1 MVLDED
7 IHNLHCKNIEI
18 HRQQSGKYVRCRFV
32 PKKKSRK
39 TLVCRMKKMSSKK
52 HQQSINS
59 KHCYFY
65 TLLITQFLS
74 HFNPLCTSKKNLSP
88 FVLWIF
94 KKTYSLFLLNN
105 TLIPSWRVAFN
116 PRRKLV
122 IKSMKPI
129 FRAKSSMA
137 DWERTW
143 IVRWLLGFLSNIGIP
158 NVNWNNKNITP
169 NFILLCLIWSRELTG
184 YWL

>member
-1 MVLDED
+1 MMNILEVYKDMMAVWLWLNICNNELKEEVMANMVLDED

-18 HRQQSGKYVRCRFV
+18 HTRQQSGKYVQCRFV

-39 TLVCRMKKMSSKK
+39 TLVCGMKKMSSKN
-52 HQQSINS
+52 IS
-59 KHCYFY
+59 KVHCYFY

-105 TLIPSWRVAFN
+105 TLIPS
-116 PRRKLV
+116 
-122 IKSMKPI
+122 
-129 FRAKSSMA
+129 
-137 DWERTW
+137 
-143 IVRWLLGFLSNIGIP
+143 
-158 NVNWNNKNITP
+158 
-169 NFILLCLIWSRELTG
+169 
-184 YWL
+184 

>member
-1 MVLDED
+1 
-7 IHNLHCKNIEI
+7 
-18 HRQQSGKYVRCRFV
+18 
-32 PKKKSRK
+32 
-39 TLVCRMKKMSSKK
+39 MS
-52 HQQSINS
+52 S

-129 FRAKSSMA
+129 FRAKNSIA
-137 DWERTW
+137 DWGRTW
-143 IVRWLLGFLSNIGIP
+143 TVLVLWWLGFMRNIGIP
-158 NVNWNNKNITP
+158 NVKWNNKKITAK
-169 NFILLCLIWSRELTG
+169 FILLYLIPWTNWFEWKMIFRERDFILHFG
-184 YWL
+184 PVRPWHRPDNMPAMLGQKYEKSAI